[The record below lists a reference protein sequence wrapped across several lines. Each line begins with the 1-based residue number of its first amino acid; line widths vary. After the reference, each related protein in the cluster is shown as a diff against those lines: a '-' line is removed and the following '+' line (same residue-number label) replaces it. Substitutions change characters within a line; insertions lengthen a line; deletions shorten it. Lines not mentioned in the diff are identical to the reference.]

1 VKDQYADAQRNL
13 MFALARSQTGVSSE
27 AARRQ
32 GVLGSENEKAVY
44 QASALGQD
52 AEKQARGSVAREK
65 NSIIAQLQATADPGA
80 AASASRSAAEMLSIN
95 PPMATIGP
103 MFQNVT
109 AGLAGAMQPRYD
121 SYGRPA
127 GRAYQRG
134 SGSVNRGRIIG

>member
-1 VKDQYADAQRNL
+1 MEEFQNHAVSGKDFDPQELDSMGRWFADVGILGFNPTNW
-13 MFALARSQTGVSSE
+13 MGGVFGEMRAAGMSVDE
-27 AARRQ
+27 AYRH
-32 GVLGSENEKAVY
+32 
-44 QASALGQD
+44 
-52 AEKQARGSVAREK
+52 ARGMYTYGM
-65 NSIIAQLQATADPGA
+65 NG
-80 AASASRSAAEMLSIN
+80 RSAAEMLSIN